1 MLFIL
6 YFIGVIDVD
15 KIIIVDF
22 YNFYCVGVVFI
33 VVFMYKMVSIF
44 LMGIKYCVINF
55 SYFGKFVLK
64 ICNLIFIFVLWIGI
78 LYLN

>member
-6 YFIGVIDVD
+6 YYIGVIDVD

-44 LMGIKYCVINF
+44 LMGIKYCVINY
-55 SYFGKFVLK
+55 S
-64 ICNLIFIFVLWIGI
+64 
-78 LYLN
+78 

>member
-6 YFIGVIDVD
+6 CYIGVIDVD

-44 LMGIKYCVINF
+44 LMGIKYCVINY
-55 SYFGKFVLK
+55 S
-64 ICNLIFIFVLWIGI
+64 
-78 LYLN
+78 